1 MAIVTIGNPNAATA
15 KDKQHAIQQR
25 NKYKQ
30 GSAQWN
36 SWNSRI
42 ASIDNGTFD
51 RSKIKA
57 GAPAVSD
64 AMNAGASNQA
74 INSFITS
81 DQFTKP
87 QSVDAVSDPVFRQQ
101 NIDAA
106 YKSLTKNTDADYNTE
121 RAQLQGELVNSG
133 NPVGSPKYNNQMAL
147 LDRKYS
153 DIKANAQNQ
162 AQMTGMDYLG
172 QNIAQKTAV
181 AGANNQTLS
190 TIGGIQGGYAGQKLG
205 QNEINQKK
213 READQMFRL
222 KMRTGASGASTQ
234 ESPFATTPYPMGQ

>member
-15 KDKQHAIQQR
+15 KDKQHAMQQR

-57 GAPAVSD
+57 GASSISD
-64 AMNAGASNQA
+64 ATNSGAANDG
-74 INSFITS
+74 INKFL
-81 DQFTKP
+81 
-87 QSVDAVSDPVFRQQ
+87 VDPEYSTPKKVDEVSDPAFRQQ
-101 NIDAA
+101 MIDAA

-162 AQMTGMDYLG
+162 SQMTGMDYLG
-172 QNIAQKTAV
+172 QNIQQKVAV
-181 AGANNQTLS
+181 TGANNQTLD
-190 TIGGIQGGYAGQKLG
+190 TIGGIQGGYAGQKIA

-222 KMRTGASGASTQ
+222 KMRTGAGGASTQ